1 MGSPAQMGAGPGE
14 GRAPASAGL
23 GHGRPTW
30 PSSPAG
36 GLGGRPRA
44 VDSPFSACFLW
55 FSGLFSKHRS
65 RIDFILE
72 LLRSYLRYE
81 HNGSCF
87 VGFRGRLTLQT
98 PRNVE
103 GYRRNG
109 LSGTQQGVPC
119 SQLGLGHGMAEPLRL
134 RGSAMADPHGRA
146 PLLGG
151 SGVGQAASVR
161 PFEPVSLVFGA
172 FLEAPKSYERDSRTV
187 ANLSLIRTQ
196 RFLFRRIQ
204 RSFDPPN
211 TSKRRRMSRKRT
223 VGDPGGGPLPSQ
235 GLGHGMAEP
244 LRLRGSAMADPHGRA
259 PLLGGSGVGEAS
271 SVRSFERVS
280 LVFGAFLEAPKSYEL
295 DSRTVAKLSS
305 IRTQRFLFR
314 RIQRSFDP
322 PNTSKRRRMSRK
334 RTVGDPGGGPLPSQG
349 LGHGMAEPLRLRGS
363 AMADPHGR
371 APLLGGSGVG
381 EASSVRSF
389 ERVSLVFGAFLE
401 APKSY
406 RCDSQTVAK
415 PSSIR
420 TQRSLFRRIQRSFD
434 PPNTSKRR
442 RISPKHAVGDPKWGP
457 LLITVLGNGM
467 AEPLRL
473 QGSAMADP
481 HGRAPLLGGSG
492 VGQAAS
498 VRSFASVSLVFGAFL
513 EAPNSYERDS

>member
-1 MGSPAQMGAGPGE
+1 
-14 GRAPASAGL
+14 
-23 GHGRPTW
+23 
-30 PSSPAG
+30 
-36 GLGGRPRA
+36 
-44 VDSPFSACFLW
+44 
-55 FSGLFSKHRS
+55 
-65 RIDFILE
+65 
-72 LLRSYLRYE
+72 
-81 HNGSCF
+81 
-87 VGFRGRLTLQT
+87 
-98 PRNVE
+98 
-103 GYRRNG
+103 
-109 LSGTQQGVPC
+109 
-119 SQLGLGHGMAEPLRL
+119 MAEPLRL

-151 SGVGQAASVR
+151 SGVGQASSVR
-161 PFEPVSLVFGA
+161 SFERVSLVFGA

-187 ANLSLIRTQ
+187 AKLSSIRTQ

-223 VGDPGGGPLPSQ
+223 VGDPGEGPLPSQ

-259 PLLGGSGVGEAS
+259 PLLVGSGVGQAS
-271 SVRSFERVS
+271 SVRSFERVF
-280 LVFGAFLEAPKSYEL
+280 LVFGAFLEAPKSYER

-349 LGHGMAEPLRLRGS
+349 HGHGMAEPLRLRGS

-381 EASSVRSF
+381 QASSVRSF

-406 RCDSQTVAK
+406 
-415 PSSIR
+415 
-420 TQRSLFRRIQRSFD
+420 
-434 PPNTSKRR
+434 
-442 RISPKHAVGDPKWGP
+442 
-457 LLITVLGNGM
+457 
-467 AEPLRL
+467 
-473 QGSAMADP
+473 
-481 HGRAPLLGGSG
+481 
-492 VGQAAS
+492 
-498 VRSFASVSLVFGAFL
+498 
-513 EAPNSYERDS
+513 ERDS